1 MNQSFVDYFRKFRF
15 LSFSDLKLI
24 YSIASIK
31 KVQAEQLLVRE
42 GETFYHVI
50 IILKGLVRNYVI
62 TSKGEERTTLLAK
75 EGMQVATPE
84 SLFSATP
91 SFEFIEAVEPSILV
105 YIDSRKFNKL
115 IKKHP
120 NLLLLKSRN
129 MEKAIVKTINR
140 VRFFTLLSPEERF
153 IELQNKYPEF
163 IQRVPQKYLAS
174 FIGVTTVSFSR
185 IKARVYLKRK

>member
-1 MNQSFVDYFRKFRF
+1 MYEPFVKYFKSFKF
-15 LSFSDLKLI
+15 LSLSDLKLI

-31 KVQAEQLLVRE
+31 KVNAGEILVRE
-42 GETFYHVI
+42 GEVNYYVI
-50 IILKGLVRNYVI
+50 IILKGLIRNYVI

-75 EGMQVATPE
+75 EGMQVAAPE
-84 SLFSATP
+84 SLFSGAP
-91 SFEFIEAVEPSILV
+91 SFEFIETIEPSILIYV
-105 YIDSRKFNKL
+105 DSQKFNKL

-120 NLLLLKSRN
+120 NLLLLKSKN
-129 MEKAIVKTINR
+129 MEKAIVRAIDR
-140 VRFFTLLSPEERF
+140 VQFFTVLSPEERF

-185 IKARVYLKRK
+185 IKARVYHKGK

>member
-1 MNQSFVDYFRKFRF
+1 MNQSFVNYFKNFRF

-24 YSIASIK
+24 YSIANIK
-31 KVQAEQLLVRE
+31 KVDAEQQLVRE

-62 TSKGEERTTLLAK
+62 TSKGEERTTLIAK

-84 SLFSATP
+84 SLFSGTP
-91 SFEFIEAVEPSILV
+91 SFEFIETVEPSILV

-115 IKKHP
+115 VKKHP

-129 MEKAIVKTINR
+129 MEKAIVRTINR
-140 VRFFTLLSPEERF
+140 VRFFTVLSPEERF
-153 IELQNKYPEF
+153 VELQNKYPEF

-185 IKARVYLKRK
+185 IKARVYSKRK